1 MAKGFHRRIPF
12 YNHTGEINM
21 SDTSFY
27 LAGTL
32 LVLLVSNLLLWGHV
46 ASVRLCPSWDG
57 SCQGTV
63 KDMFVYA
70 LSLSE
75 EMQNQTTEMLNN
87 FLHDVEYTPGRW
99 YLDGAQSS
107 CHTSTFAVLLPGEE
121 TEQIQGIFLLQE
133 ILTMLQAWK
142 NPLNQLVTELRGMT
156 EAPTSIIARANVV
169 RTIMDGLQEGVRR
182 ILNRIHPGFKEVEE
196 YPVWKGLA
204 SLQSPDEDIRVLAFH
219 NLFQCLS
226 SDSRKIDFNL
236 KLLKCRFV
244 YDRNC

>member
-46 ASVRLCPSWDG
+46 AS
-57 SCQGTV
+57 
-63 KDMFVYA
+63 
-70 LSLSE
+70 
-75 EMQNQTTEMLNN
+75 
-87 FLHDVEYTPGRW
+87 LHDVEYTPGRW

-133 ILTMLQAWK
+133 IVTMLQAWK
-142 NPLNQLVTELRGMT
+142 DPLNQLVTELRGMK